1 MARKCFLSGKRP
13 RVVNTV
19 ARYGP
24 KDKRKC
30 VKRTKR
36 RQLPNLQTVRVYDE
50 TTGVYRR
57 RRVSARMMRTLD
69 KKGLI
74 ARAPKRVVDTEAEEE
89 QS

>member
-13 RVVNTV
+13 RVINNVSSSDN
-19 ARYGP
+19 
-24 KDKRKC
+24 
-30 VKRTKR
+30 RTKR

-57 RRVSARMMRTLD
+57 RRVSVRMMRTLD

-74 ARAPKRVVDTEAEEE
+74 ARAPKQVVDTEAEEE
-89 QS
+89 LS